1 MSFLPRP
8 ADSVQ
13 RKRPFVVSAPPA
25 GKLPSWVIFPAGFR
39 SRPLP
44 SRSLDVDVRPSFF
57 GSFTCATTIPAAS
70 KREDDEAES
79 DPSLH
84 RADA

>member
-13 RKRPFVVSAPPA
+13 GNRPFVVRAPPA
-25 GKLPSWVIFPAGFR
+25 GWLPIWVILPAGLR

-44 SRSLDVDVRPSFF
+44 SWSLDVDVRPSFF
-57 GSFTCATTIPAAS
+57 GSVAAM
-70 KREDDEAES
+70 
-79 DPSLH
+79 H
-84 RADA
+84 DAGDGEGSG